1 MRRGFNLIE
10 VILATAI
17 TAMVL
22 VAVMVAL
29 DASFKAYRATT
40 EATSS
45 GISGRI
51 VLERLQGLI
60 RNGIDFAPYPG
71 SLSAT
76 VIESDSLDIQRP
88 DGSWITLTWDAGDSA
103 LTWTEGAAT
112 YTVLEGVTQLT
123 DGATLPHAPFVLE
136 YQLGRHLHRATID
149 LYVIPDDE
157 QHLDIEGGL
166 QPVLRLVGSAMP
178 RNLAWNQ

>member
-17 TAMVL
+17 TALVL

-40 EATSS
+40 ESTSS
-45 GISGRI
+45 GVAGRI

-60 RNGIDFAPYPG
+60 RNGVDFAPYPG
-71 SLSAT
+71 TLSAT
-76 VIESDSLDIQRP
+76 IIESDSLDIQRP
-88 DGSWITLTWDAGDSA
+88 DGSWIVLAWDAEDSA
-103 LTWTEGAAT
+103 LTWTENGST

-123 DGATLPHAPFVLE
+123 ENDPLPHAPFVLE

-149 LYVIPDDE
+149 LHVIPDDE
-157 QHLDIEGGL
+157 QHLDIEGTL
-166 QPVLRLVGSAMP
+166 QPVLRLVGSATP
-178 RNLAWNQ
+178 RNLVWNR

>member
-10 VILATAI
+10 VIIATAI
-17 TAMVL
+17 TALVL
-22 VAVMVAL
+22 VAVMTAL

-40 EATSS
+40 ESTSS
-45 GISGRI
+45 GVAGRI

-71 SLSAT
+71 TLSAT
-76 VIESDSLDIQRP
+76 VIESDALEVQRP
-88 DGSWITLTWDAGDSA
+88 DGSWIMLAWDPEASA
-103 LTWTEGAAT
+103 LTWTEQGST

-123 DGATLPHAPFVLE
+123 DGDSMPHAPFVLE

-149 LYVIPDDE
+149 LHVIPDDE
-157 QHLDIEGGL
+157 QHLDIEGSL
-166 QPVLRLVGSAMP
+166 QPVLRLVGSATP
-178 RNLAWNQ
+178 RNLVWNR

>member
-10 VILATAI
+10 VIIATAI
-17 TAMVL
+17 TALVL
-22 VAVMVAL
+22 VAVMTAL

-40 EATSS
+40 ESTSS
-45 GISGRI
+45 GVSGRI

-71 SLSAT
+71 TLSAT
-76 VIESDSLDIQRP
+76 VIESDALEVQRP
-88 DGSWITLTWDAGDSA
+88 DGSWIMLAWDPEASA
-103 LTWTEGAAT
+103 LTWTEQGST

-123 DGATLPHAPFVLE
+123 DGDSMPHAPFVLE

-149 LYVIPDDE
+149 LHVIPDDE
-157 QHLDIEGGL
+157 QPLDIEGSL
-166 QPVLRLVGSAMP
+166 QPVLRLVGSATP
-178 RNLAWNQ
+178 RNLVWNR

>member
-10 VILATAI
+10 VIIATAI
-17 TAMVL
+17 TALVL
-22 VAVMVAL
+22 VAVMTAL

-40 EATSS
+40 ESTSS
-45 GISGRI
+45 GVSGSI

-71 SLSAT
+71 TLSAT
-76 VIESDSLDIQRP
+76 VIESDALEVQRP
-88 DGSWITLTWDAGDSA
+88 DGSWIMLAWDPEASA
-103 LTWTEGAAT
+103 LTWTEQGST

-123 DGATLPHAPFVLE
+123 DGDSMPHAPFVLE

-149 LYVIPDDE
+149 LHVIPDDE
-157 QHLDIEGGL
+157 QHLDIEGSL
-166 QPVLRLVGSAMP
+166 QPVLRLVGSATP
-178 RNLAWNQ
+178 RNLVWNR